1 LTHLL
6 KMSVIGIDLGTQ
18 TSTIS
23 APKGGGIETLLNEYS
38 QRQTASCVSFSEK
51 QRELGEAGRQKA
63 VTKFKSTVSFFKQ
76 FIGRNFKDA
85 DVQEAIAKA
94 FYRAKEMPDGTVGF
108 TCNSQGEDRDFSVV
122 QITAM
127 LLGQLRRAAMTD
139 LKASKLTDCVIGVP
153 VGFTDRQRLAMLAAA
168 KIAGLNCLKI
178 FNETTA
184 TALAYGIY
192 KQDLPAEG
200 EKPRRVVFADC
211 GNSNFQLCAADFI
224 KGKLIVRATASYP
237 VGGRDFDQAIFDH
250 FAEEF
255 KGKYKIDVKSN
266 GRAAIRLEAECEKV
280 KKLMSANAT
289 PVRLNI
295 ECLMDDKDVTGSIK
309 REDFEAM
316 AAAHL
321 AKIEETAQQ
330 LLTNLNTELE
340 GKSKLEEIDF
350 VEIVG
355 GTVRMPAIKDI
366 LKKVFGQDL
375 RTTLNLDEAVS
386 RGCALQA
393 AISSPTFRVR
403 DFSVSDKTPYAINL
417 NWKSVDG
424 EESNAELYK
433 DNGTAGLTKVLTF
446 FRDADFVIESG
457 YANPA
462 SIPGGE
468 AAIGSYTLK
477 GVAPGFDGKSQ
488 KVKAKFKIDEHGCFK
503 IDDAHMI
510 EKLPPQAEAPPA
522 EEAKDDAKP
531 DDADAAAAGEKKE
544 EPKKEEETKDAEP
557 EAKKAKTSKNTPLEI
572 VATMAGVL
580 SVSDINVLIEAENAL
595 FDCDRAEK
603 EKSDAKNALEEY
615 IYHMRDQ
622 VSGKLEEYM
631 VEADREE
638 YSKKLTTYED
648 WLYDEG
654 EDVAKSV
661 YTGKLDELKSAG
673 KPVEDRYSE
682 AEARKPAIEA
692 LNQAVMTCRK
702 FLSDKTSGDEKYAH
716 LTEDEM
722 KKVGEQFAKAEKNC
736 NEWVPK
742 LAALPKTE
750 NPTIS
755 AQSFLTEVANLERVY
770 VPVMNRP
777 APVVEAPPPDV
788 ATEADGG
795 AQGQAYDSPAPA
807 ADGAEKPADAEAAPA
822 DGAAA
827 ASSMEV
833 D

>member
-1 LTHLL
+1 
-6 KMSVIGIDLGTQ
+6 MSIIGIDLGCQ
-18 TSTIS
+18 TSIVS

-38 QRQTASCVSFSEK
+38 QRQTATCVSFSEK

-63 VTKFKSTVSFFKQ
+63 VTKFKSTVSFFKA

-85 DVQEAIAKA
+85 DVQAEIAKG
-94 FYRAKEMPDGTVGF
+94 FYRAKEMADGTVGF
-108 TCNSQGEDRDFSVV
+108 TCTSQGEERDFSTV

-127 LLGQLRRAAMTD
+127 ILGQLRRAAMTD

-153 VGFTDRQRLAMLAAA
+153 VGFNDRQRLAMLAAA
-168 KIAGLNCLKI
+168 KIAGLNCLKV

-192 KQDLPAEG
+192 KKDLPAEG

-211 GNSNFQLCAADFI
+211 GHSNFQLCAADFI
-224 KGKLIVRATASYP
+224 KGKLIVRATASCA
-237 VGGRDFDQAIFDH
+237 VGGRDFDQAIFNH
-250 FAEEF
+250 FADEF
-255 KGKYKIDVKSN
+255 KTKYKIDVKSN
-266 GRAAIRLEAECEKV
+266 GRAAIRLESECEKI

-316 AAAHL
+316 SAAHF

-355 GTVRMPAIKDI
+355 GSVRMPAIKEI

-375 RTTLNLDEAVS
+375 RTTLNLDEAAS

-403 DFSVSDKTPYAINL
+403 DFSISDKTPYAINL
-417 NWKSVDG
+417 NWKSTDG

-433 DNGTAGLTKVLTF
+433 ENGTSGLTKVLTF

-457 YANPA
+457 YANA
-462 SIPGGE
+462 AAIPGGE

-477 GVAPGFDGKSQ
+477 GVTPGFDGKSQ

-510 EKLPPQAEAPPA
+510 EKLPPQAEAAPAA
-522 EEAKDDAKP
+522 EEAKP
-531 DDADAAAAGEKKE
+531 DDAAAAGEKKDEAKKDE
-544 EPKKEEETKDAEP
+544 EKKDAEP

-572 VATMAGVL
+572 VATMEGVL
-580 SVSDINVLIEAENAL
+580 GAAEIMTLIETENAL

-622 VSGKLEEYM
+622 IGSKLEEYM

-638 YSKKLTTYED
+638 YSKKLTAYED

-654 EDVAKSV
+654 EDVAKSA
-661 YTGKLDELKSAG
+661 YNGKLDELKAAG
-673 KPVEDRYSE
+673 KPVESRHAE

-702 FLSDKTSGDEKYAH
+702 FLGDKASGVEKYEH
-716 LTEDEM
+716 LSDDEM
-722 KKVGEQFAKAEKNC
+722 KKVGEQFATTEKNL

-742 LAALPKTE
+742 LASLPKTE
-750 NPTIS
+750 DPSIM

-770 VPVMNRP
+770 VPVMNKP
-777 APVVEAPPPDV
+777 APVVEPPPADV
-788 ATEADGG
+788 PTEAEGG
-795 AQGQAYDSPAPA
+795 AQGQAYGDSAAPA
-807 ADGAEKPADAEAAPA
+807 ADDAAKPAEAEAAAAETPA
-822 DGAAA
+822 AEGAAP